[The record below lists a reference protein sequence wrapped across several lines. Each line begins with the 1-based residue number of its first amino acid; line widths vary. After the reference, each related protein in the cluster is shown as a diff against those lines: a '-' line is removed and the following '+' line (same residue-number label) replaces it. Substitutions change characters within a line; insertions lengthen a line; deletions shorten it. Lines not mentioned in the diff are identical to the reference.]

1 MPRIDGNKPW
11 EAVGNLGKPWETL
24 GSRGKPWEAV
34 GHHGKERETVGS
46 HGVLDKK
53 DCRCLVAIT
62 LLVY

>member
-11 EAVGNLGKPWETL
+11 EAVGNLGEPWETL
-24 GSRGKPWEAV
+24 

-46 HGVLDKK
+46 RGVLDKK